1 LTKAR
6 KIVEDCFPVA
16 LNGVCLKP
24 LAKYL
29 RLISTKWMI
38 FILMSLPTDRTPV
51 RYSEIRTRVRE
62 LNLMKGSKISD
73 TTLSSRLNEL
83 IQERIITR
91 KQFNEIPLRVEY
103 SLTEKGNELQ
113 KSLQPLIEWAINDC
127 HQSSPSLT

>member
-1 LTKAR
+1 
-6 KIVEDCFPVA
+6 
-16 LNGVCLKP
+16 
-24 LAKYL
+24 
-29 RLISTKWMI
+29 
-38 FILMSLPTDRTPV
+38 MSLPADRTPV
-51 RYSEIRTRVRE
+51 RYSEIRNRVRE
-62 LNLMKGSKISD
+62 LNLIKASKISD